1 MDLYLFVICRPMSR
15 SEDSFRFLRK
25 FGRRETSYGKVLRRK
40 TWEVLEA
47 WYTRLVAWKMRKRWT
62 ESRHTQFDKRV
73 SNRSVNR
80 NDLSKR
86 PIGRYITNKTWECN
100 STDSI
105 IVLVQL
111 FSTTVRSYRPESH
124 PIAKIRFVNFVKFL
138 TSKIRRFS
146 FVAPV
151 KYSVCTSWFRAS
163 RVN

>member
-1 MDLYLFVICRPMSR
+1 MDLYLFVTCRPMGR
-15 SEDSFRFLRK
+15 SEDSFRFLK
-25 FGRRETSYGKVLRRK
+25 EFGRRETSYGKVLRRK
-40 TWEVLEA
+40 TWQVPEA
-47 WYTRLVAWKMRKRWT
+47 WDIRLVAWKMRKRWT

-73 SNRSVNR
+73 SNRNR
-80 NDLSKR
+80 KDLSKR

-105 IVLVQL
+105 IVVVQL
-111 FSTTVRSYRPESH
+111 FSTTVRFYKPESH
-124 PIAKIRFVNFVKFL
+124 PIAKIRFVSFVKFL
-138 TSKIRRFS
+138 TSKTRRSS